1 MPQPQSQDHFV
12 NHAVD
17 LHAHLFVPEAED
29 LARKNPRWSRAE
41 EAGRRA
47 LGDPSFL
54 YNQEQAAAALAKS
67 TDMGLRLEEMDR
79 MGVDIQVLSPS
90 PAQYYLWAELEPASS
105 LVRIQNERIAEWC
118 QTHPDRFLGIGAVSL
133 QHPEPAL
140 SQLEE
145 CMNTYSMKGVEIAS
159 AYGGMDLSNS
169 QFEPFWGLAEKLE
182 AVILLHPQGS
192 TLGERTVP
200 YYLSNIIG
208 MPLDTTL
215 ALSHLIFSGV
225 FDRYP
230 RLKVCAVHGGGYF
243 PAYIGRFDHG
253 YRVRPES
260 GAMKRPP
267 SEYLGRIYFD
277 TVVFRPDILQG
288 LISRV
293 GIEQIVVGTDYP
305 FDMGDYDLDAL
316 LGSVPG
322 LDGKELMAIRS
333 ENARRLLNL

>member
-1 MPQPQSQDHFV
+1 MTYSI
-12 NHAVD
+12 D
-17 LHAHLFVPEAED
+17 LHAHIFIPEAEI
-29 LARKNPRWSRAE
+29 LAREHPRWTRVE
-41 EAGRRA
+41 ETARKA
-47 LGDPSFL
+47 LGDHSYR
-54 YNQEQAAAALAKS
+54 YNNEQAAETLSKS
-67 TDMGLRLEEMDR
+67 TDIRLRLEDMDR

-90 PAQYYLWAELEPASS
+90 PAQYYLWAEPELASF
-105 LVRIQNERIAEWC
+105 LVRIQNKRIAEVC
-118 QTHPDRFLGIGAVSL
+118 AAYPDRFLGIGAVAL
-133 QHPEPAL
+133 QHPELAV
-140 SQLEE
+140 SQLKD
-145 CMNTYSMKGVEIAS
+145 CMNTYPMKGVEIAS
-159 AYGGMDLSNS
+159 AYGGTDLSHK
-169 QFEPFWGLAEKLE
+169 QFEPFWELAEKLK
-182 AVILLHPQGS
+182 AVILIHPLGS

-230 RLKVCAVHGGGYF
+230 HLKVCAVHGGGYF

-253 YRVRPES
+253 YRARPES
-260 GAMKRPP
+260 GTMKHPP
-267 SEYLGRIYFD
+267 SEYLQRIYFD

-288 LISRV
+288 LIKKA

-305 FDMGDYDLDAL
+305 FDMGDYNLDAL

-322 LDGKELMAIRS
+322 LDNKDLMAIRS